1 MVSSLLRSQFVANLH
16 DQQTRSSVDDDSTAW
31 LHTYIYMCVCVL
43 ISLRYVHIR
52 QNHTRTRRCGY
63 TLRPPRLTRL
73 RAATLPSSSA
83 LVPAPRWRSAAAVL
97 GALRAPDGCRG
108 AGADRPGRPGHPGR
122 CGGPGPGY
130 GLGTS
135 PAGHGRSWQVKAS
148 LVLGRKLLHCPN
160 S

>member
-1 MVSSLLRSQFVANLH
+1 M
-16 DQQTRSSVDDDSTAW
+16 
-31 LHTYIYMCVCVL
+31 
-43 ISLRYVHIR
+43 
-52 QNHTRTRRCGY
+52 
-63 TLRPPRLTRL
+63 
-73 RAATLPSSSA
+73 
-83 LVPAPRWRSAAAVL
+83 PAPRWRSAAAVL

-148 LVLGRKLLHCPN
+148 LVLGRKLLHSVPIHDGDIAMMHF
-160 S
+160 SYFLQGMSYA